1 MKTGFSLLQEGR
13 LQGYLSMSNFLS
25 GWMRGGMGV
34 WEGQEKAPYL
44 MEAGLW
50 EAERHPKNFYMLAP
64 CCPIFSSHGT

>member
-1 MKTGFSLLQEGR
+1 
-13 LQGYLSMSNFLS
+13 MSNFLS